1 MALTTCKECNKEVS
15 TEAKTCPY
23 CGIDNPGF
31 SDPGV
36 IDNNNRRVGVV
47 VLALLIFLCIYIFTR
62 HERAD

>member
-36 IDNNNRRVGVV
+36 IASCGHRRLG
-47 VLALLIFLCIYIFTR
+47 AAYFLVYIHFYKT
-62 HERAD
+62 